1 MTGVDTRDAPGPSG
15 RVVVAATGVAKRFG
29 GVTALDG
36 VDFDVRAGEV
46 HALLGENGAG
56 KSTLINILSGVITD
70 YDGEVTVDG
79 TPVRFTGPAAAQA
92 AGIATIHQELDLV
105 PALSVADNLVL
116 GREPRTRLRTVDRRA
131 AARTAR
137 EHLDRLGADIDPR
150 RPVGSLRVGEQQL
163 VEIAKALALDARV
176 LVMDEPTAAL
186 ADGEVRRLFTTVD
199 GLRRRGVGVVY
210 ISHRMEEIEVVA
222 DRATVL
228 RNGSIAGVVP
238 AGRMDRRRI
247 VALMVGGRAASLFE
261 PAPAGT
267 PGPRPEPADA
277 AGSPAPRSETADAA
291 GRPAPHREPT
301 GTGAGPLLRVTDLAV
316 RPRAPRPGRC
326 EPDGIS
332 LTVRAGEIVG
342 LAGLMGAGRTELL
355 ETLFGA
361 GPAGRRTGTVLLV
374 GRPYAPR
381 RPRAALRAGVGFV
394 PEDRRRCALVLEHPV
409 GRSIVLAA
417 LSRLTSAGIVSR
429 RRERA
434 AVARS
439 VTGLAIKTASAATP
453 VGALSGGN
461 QQKVVFARH
470 LLTEPRLLLLDEPT
484 RGVDIGA
491 KAEIYRLLR
500 RLADDGMGILLAS
513 SELPE
518 LLGVCDRVVV
528 LRRGRAVADL
538 ATDGC
543 TGEDVLAAAM
553 GGPAA
558 GRDDR

>member
-1 MTGVDTRDAPGPSG
+1 MTAVDTGDASRAEAGTSGP
-15 RVVVAATGVAKRFG
+15 VVVAMTGVAKRFG

-36 VDFDVRAGEV
+36 VTFDVRAGEV

-79 TPVRFTGPAAAQA
+79 TPVRFAGPAAAQA

-131 AARTAR
+131 VVRTAR
-137 EHLDRLGADIDPR
+137 EYLDRLGADIDPR

-186 ADGEVRRLFTTVD
+186 ADGEVRRLFATID

-228 RNGSIAGVVP
+228 RNGSVAGVVP
-238 AGRMDRRRI
+238 GGRMDRRRI
-247 VALMVGGRAASLFE
+247 IAMMVGERATSLFAT
-261 PAPAGT
+261 APGDADSH
-267 PGPRPEPADA
+267 PGPR
-277 AGSPAPRSETADAA
+277 GT
-291 GRPAPHREPT
+291 GREP
-301 GTGAGPLLRVTDLAV
+301 LLDVTDLTV

-326 EPDGIS
+326 EPDSIN

-361 GPAGRRTGTVLLV
+361 GPRGQRTGAIRLN
-374 GRPYAPR
+374 GSPYAPR
-381 RPRAALRAGVGFV
+381 HPRAALRAGVGFV
-394 PEDRRRCALVLEHPV
+394 PEDRRRAALVLEHPV
-409 GRSIVLAA
+409 GRSIMLTALA
-417 LSRLTSAGIVSR
+417 TVTTAGFVRR
-429 RRERA
+429 RRERS
-434 AVARS
+434 AVQR
-439 VTGLAIKTASAATP
+439 TITELAIKTASAATP

-461 QQKVVFARH
+461 QQKVVFARQ
-470 LLTEPRLLLLDEPT
+470 LLAEPRLLLLDEPT

-491 KAEIYRLLR
+491 KVEIYRLLR
-500 RLADDGMGILLAS
+500 RLAGNGMGILLAS

-528 LRRGRAVADL
+528 LRGGRAVANLD
-538 ATDGC
+538 TDGC
-543 TGEDVLAAAM
+543 TGEDILAAAM
-553 GGPAA
+553 GGVVA
-558 GRDDR
+558 GRDER